1 MIMRIDIEKK
11 QEMVEGNKSNTR
23 SFWLFFVIAI
33 TYFLKEGVKIFDFNS
48 IDATNLE
55 KKTKMLN
62 RVRNYMNP
70 AEQDIIYKAEMI
82 IHMMKTLKELSL
94 APNFKDAETMY
105 TTLSFGDRKRQM
117 MMDISEFLSSD
128 SKKNVDIAMNIYEK
142 ANKFGSKFQAIKENS
157 NEEINIDTIEGY
169 VELIDPLV
177 DEGLREKV
185 KDLKKVFN
193 MLRTM
198 KLFDKKNN
206 INDFNDGDIFK
217 MIEPF
222 VDEDQKEMAH
232 KFIQIFKAVSSMDNK
247 ETSDAKP
254 DEIDEETDE
263 IDEETD
269 EIDEETDGIKEESG
283 NLL

>member
-1 MIMRIDIEKK
+1 
-11 QEMVEGNKSNTR
+11 MVEGNKSNTR